1 MPRAAEGRRGAKC
14 CGSAYWL
21 FVVPEDE
28 PEAPDPLEDEP
39 ADGVSLDEEP
49 DPALPL
55 GEALDEPPEAEPE
68 GLELEDDGVLLDDD
82 GLLLDEEPPEAE
94 PELDG
99 LLGVVAEPE
108 PPALPDMPEDELDP
122 ERLDALELL
131 PCEASLPALSQPYRP
146 PTASARGIR
155 MNVDFLSIEKGSSE
169 VGGKPPV
176 LASAGPAGAIVHAM
190 DTFTKTILY
199 TADDGR
205 ARWREEAVP
214 LTEGT
219 PAARLSALLPAQAC
233 QLRRSPV
240 GFRSDW
246 HCTPRPQWVFILG
259 GEMEI
264 GLADGSSRTFGP
276 GQHFYSADTLPAGAT
291 FRPGL
296 HGHWSAQRGADPLVT
311 LFLKDSG

>member
-1 MPRAAEGRRGAKC
+1 M
-14 CGSAYWL
+14 
-21 FVVPEDE
+21 VPEDE

-155 MNVDFLSIEKGSSE
+155 INVDFLSIGKAPLRLVGSPQS
-169 VGGKPPV
+169 
-176 LASAGPAGAIVHAM
+176 LQ
-190 DTFTKTILY
+190 
-199 TADDGR
+199 
-205 ARWREEAVP
+205 VP
-214 LTEGT
+214 G
-219 PAARLSALLPAQAC
+219 LPA
-233 QLRRSPV
+233 L
-240 GFRSDW
+240 
-246 HCTPRPQWVFILG
+246 
-259 GEMEI
+259 
-264 GLADGSSRTFGP
+264 
-276 GQHFYSADTLPAGAT
+276 
-291 FRPGL
+291 
-296 HGHWSAQRGADPLVT
+296 
-311 LFLKDSG
+311 